1 MRYFYGF
8 LNSSLCFKRAK
19 RFFYIVGMIVVGEF
33 LGMTICIIVLLINEI
48 SKVFK
53 FMENIKERHDYK
65 SVVEKAVKDLE
76 G

>member
-1 MRYFYGF
+1 
-8 LNSSLCFKRAK
+8 
-19 RFFYIVGMIVVGEF
+19 MIVVGEF